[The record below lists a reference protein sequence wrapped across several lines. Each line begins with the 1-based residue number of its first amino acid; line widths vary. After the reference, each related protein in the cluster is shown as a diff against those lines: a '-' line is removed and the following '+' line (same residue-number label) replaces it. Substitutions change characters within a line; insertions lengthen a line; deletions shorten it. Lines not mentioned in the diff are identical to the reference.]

1 LKKPGSCR
9 NDPGQTVLQG
19 FEWRFPGDEGEDKRK
34 PMEGYDLHV
43 LLSREQIAAIVRGLA
58 DRISSD
64 YERGNL
70 VLVCVLKGAVIFLSD
85 LVRCLRIPVEI
96 DFVRLASYG
105 SKMTSS
111 GTIEITKDI
120 ETPIEGKD
128 VLIIEDIVDSGRT
141 LQFLR
146 DRLSLSSPRTVR
158 ICALLNKQARREVN
172 INADYVGKE
181 IEDVF
186 VVGYGIDFREA
197 YRYLPEICYVTPI
210 DHSKE

>member
-1 LKKPGSCR
+1 
-9 NDPGQTVLQG
+9 
-19 FEWRFPGDEGEDKRK
+19 
-34 PMEGYDLHV
+34 MEGYDLHI
-43 LLSREQIAAIVRGLA
+43 LLSKEEIAGIVRRLA

-64 YERGNL
+64 YEGSNL
-70 VLVCVLKGAVIFLSD
+70 VLVCVLKGAFIFLSD

-105 SKMTSS
+105 AKMTSS

-158 ICALLNKQARREVN
+158 VCALLNKQARREVE
-172 INADYVGKE
+172 IDADYVGKQ

-197 YRYLPEICYVTPI
+197 YRYLPEICYVTRE
-210 DHSKE
+210 DHPKQ